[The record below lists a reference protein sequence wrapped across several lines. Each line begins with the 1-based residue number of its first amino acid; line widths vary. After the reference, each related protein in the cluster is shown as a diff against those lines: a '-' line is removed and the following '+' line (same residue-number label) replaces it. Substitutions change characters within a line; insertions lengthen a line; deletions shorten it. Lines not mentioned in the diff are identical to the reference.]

1 MPFEMAIVLEITKST
16 DMIREKKLIFF
27 ADDDQAFLKAVEID
41 FAGDDTF
48 SIQTFPNG
56 EELIEHLGSDPD
68 IVVLDYHLNGFDKSA
83 MNGRKTMA
91 AIKVENPLIPVIIL
105 SFQENVD
112 IAISCVQ
119 NGAFDYIV
127 KGDMAFSRLRKTLS
141 GLLLTER
148 SINVKNN

>member
-1 MPFEMAIVLEITKST
+1 MA
-16 DMIREKKLIFF
+16 REKKLIFF

-41 FAGDDTF
+41 FEDDGTF

-56 EELIEHLGSDPD
+56 EQVIENLGSDPD
-68 IVVLDYHLNGFDKSA
+68 IIILDYHLNGVDKNA

-105 SFQENVD
+105 SSQENVG

-127 KGDMAFSRLRKTLS
+127 KGEMAFFRLRKTLFS
-141 GLLLTER
+141 LLLVEK
-148 SINVKNN
+148 SINAENGRQGH